1 MRSVRT
7 VPLVVLL
14 SSFAL
19 SCGGS
24 GGADPGSAR
33 ESWSLYRGDSG
44 LVLLHPP
51 GWTVHERGG
60 GAFAVVHA
68 NPSGAADAV
77 VAVQPIERIEGSA
90 LGVVREVGRVLPDLF
105 PDARTDAP
113 ELCSEEP
120 EVAVAELAYE
130 AGGNEYVGTAMCF
143 RSGRRGVLYAYAAGG
158 GAPADVGGDM
168 RRMLQTFRYTA
179 PGGAGVPADGP
190 PETVA
195 WRDPNENAFTCP
207 VPRGWT
213 VDGGLARFHAVD
225 VRPEVL
231 VTSPDGEILVR
242 LGDAWI
248 PPFVTPGPMLTST
261 GFGEGMWY
269 SPDGLLR
276 VLVQRYLP
284 GAEFATAVY
293 LPERVGSFRIT
304 RRNDLPQIS
313 SEAAA
318 RWRQAGIEVRVDTGE
333 VEFTASTDDG
343 SRFGYALAQT
353 VFLPMMGSPSDG
365 NWFVTALNGYLAAPG
380 REAEAGAVMA
390 AMLQGFRMNP
400 QWVAGIVRTAGEVS
414 RITWDTQ
421 QEINRIIHS
430 TWTDRQASQDRT
442 AERWAEA
449 NRGLT
454 VIEDPATGEQFEVP
468 LGSDYWWRLDDT
480 GTLLGTEG
488 ALTPQ
493 VPGYWV
499 REMEERR

>member
-1 MRSVRT
+1 MSFVRAL
-7 VPLVVLL
+7 PLLVLL
-14 SSFAL
+14 PAVVL

-24 GGADPGSAR
+24 GGADPGPGGA
-33 ESWSLYRGDSG
+33 SWTLYRGDSG

-68 NPSGAADAV
+68 GTSGGADAV

-105 PDARTDAP
+105 PEARIDAA
-113 ELCSEEP
+113 ELLSDEP
-120 EVAVAELAYE
+120 EVAVADFAYR
-130 AGGNEYVGTAMCF
+130 AGGTELGGTAMCF
-143 RSGRRGVLYAYAAGG
+143 RSGGRGVLYATAAAAS
-158 GAPADVGGDM
+158 APGPANADM
-168 RRMLQTFRYTA
+168 LRMLRTFRYAA
-179 PGGAGVPADGP
+179 PGAGVPPSGP
-190 PETVA
+190 PQMVA
-195 WRDPNENAFTCP
+195 WPDPKEGAFTCP

-231 VTSPDGEILVR
+231 VASPDGGILVR

-293 LPERVGSFRIT
+293 LPERVGPVQVHH
-304 RRNDLPQIS
+304 RRDLPEVS
-313 SEAAA
+313 AEAAA
-318 RWRQAGIEVRVDTGE
+318 RWQQAGIEVRVDTGE
-333 VEFTASTDDG
+333 VEFTATTDAG
-343 SRFGYALAQT
+343 PRAGYALAQT
-353 VFLPMMGSPSDG
+353 VFLPMTGSPADG
-365 NWFVTALNGYLAAPG
+365 NWFVTAFNGYLAAPG
-380 REAEAGAVMA
+380 REAEARAVMA
-390 AMLQGFRMNP
+390 AMLDGFRMNP
-400 QWVAGIVRTAGEVS
+400 QWVAGMVRTAGEVS
-414 RITWDTQ
+414 RISWDTQ
-421 QEINRIIHS
+421 QEINRIIHR
-430 TWTDRQASQDRT
+430 TWSDRQAARDRT
-442 AERWAEA
+442 VERWAQA

-468 LGSDYWWRLDDT
+468 SGSNYWWRLDDSSAM
-480 GTLLGTEG
+480 LGTES

-499 REMEERR
+499 RAMEETR